1 MDIVNWSALQT
12 NLLIREG
19 LNNADDLILVG
30 ANASWNK
37 RGDKYQTYAVPASA
51 LVGGSG
57 AIAIEYNGNPISA
70 TATVLNF
77 VGGVTVSGDPLVT
90 IDIPTGPVIFKNTDS
105 GTTVQATLLLTQ
117 TYSQIIPKGTVK
129 PGSIIKIT
137 YRAVKNPLANNGTT
151 TITIGIGSSFATAT
165 LLAFADISWSFV
177 APNAYGQIKREFVVT
192 SDSKTKFI
200 SNKNSILSDDTESL
214 SQEIAT
220 IDWAVNQT
228 FYFGIQ
234 HLASNTD
241 SAAGSF
247 YCIEIY

>member
-12 NLLIREG
+12 NLLIRES
-19 LNNADDLILVG
+19 LSNSDDLILVG

-90 IDIPTGPVIFKNTDS
+90 IDIPTGPIIFKNTNS
-105 GTTVQATLLLTQ
+105 GTIVGGGGFLVE
-117 TYSQIIPKGTVK
+117 TYSQIIPGKTVK
-129 PGSIIKIT
+129 PGSIIKVT
-137 YRAVKNPLANNGTT
+137 YRVAKDPLANTDLT
-151 TITIGIGSSFATAT
+151 RIAISIGPTPYAI
-165 LLAFADISWSFV
+165 ADINWSV
-177 APNAYGQIKREFVVT
+177 IAPNAYGQIKREFVVT
-192 SDSKTKFI
+192 SGNKTKFA
-200 SNKNSILSDDTESL
+200 SNKYSLFSDDNEFFSE
-214 SQEIAT
+214 EIDT
-220 IDWAVNQT
+220 IDWTINQT
-228 FYFGIQ
+228 FSFGIQ
-234 HLASNTD
+234 NTGLSD